1 MAFLLIADRQC
12 TKCPEGQW
20 SESRST
26 NCTPPIFDSLTWD
39 TSEALEITLAVVLV
53 VLLNGSVGVVLLK
66 HRGTFLVKAAGGAL
80 GYVALLS
87 LIGSCLSLLLFL
99 GKPGDLVCRLQ
110 LPIIA
115 IFQTVALSIITA
127 ISIQVRIN
135 GSSASIY
142 FRVPLFPCYTPSL
155 FIQIFFLSE
164 FPVLASSYLNLVR
177 GPGSWLLLLIC
188 CVVQAGI
195 CGWFAQ
201 AGPSLTEY
209 MANMKIDFVRSFL
222 ACPVDPLAGL
232 ALMQGSVTAL
242 ALVSFMCTFMAAK
255 PPHQYNLARDITFS
269 SLIYCVIWVTFIPI
283 YISLTEKFK
292 CIVYVSFTLI
302 SNFGL
307 VAAYYFPKC
316 YLLLKKPELNAP
328 EYFSNFLE
336 GVPTTPVEE
345 EQQTETETESKQ

>member
-115 IFQTVALSIITA
+115 IFQTVALSIFTA

-142 FRVPLFPCYTPSL
+142 FSVIVPMLYALSFHTDILFVRVPS
-155 FIQIFFLSE
+155 IGFFLPE
-164 FPVLASSYLNLVR
+164 FSQRPWELVASAHLLCGAGWYLRLVCSSR
-177 GPGSWLLLLIC
+177 
-188 CVVQAGI
+188 
-195 CGWFAQ
+195 
-201 AGPSLTEY
+201 
-209 MANMKIDFVRSFL
+209 
-222 ACPVDPLAGL
+222 
-232 ALMQGSVTAL
+232 
-242 ALVSFMCTFMAAK
+242 
-255 PPHQYNLARDITFS
+255 TFS
-269 SLIYCVIWVTFIPI
+269 D
-283 YISLTEKFK
+283 
-292 CIVYVSFTLI
+292 
-302 SNFGL
+302 
-307 VAAYYFPKC
+307 
-316 YLLLKKPELNAP
+316 
-328 EYFSNFLE
+328 
-336 GVPTTPVEE
+336 
-345 EQQTETETESKQ
+345 

>member
-1 MAFLLIADRQC
+1 MC
-12 TKCPEGQW
+12 
-20 SESRST
+20 
-26 NCTPPIFDSLTWD
+26 
-39 TSEALEITLAVVLV
+39 
-53 VLLNGSVGVVLLK
+53 
-66 HRGTFLVKAAGGAL
+66 
-80 GYVALLS
+80 YVALLS

-99 GKPGDLVCRLQ
+99 GTPGDLLCRLQ
-110 LPIIA
+110 LPLIA
-115 IFQTVALSIITA
+115 IFQTVTLSIITA
-127 ISIQVRIN
+127 ISLQVRV
-135 GSSASIY
+135 SCPSASVY
-142 FRVPLFPCYTPSL
+142 FRVQLFPCFSHSL

-164 FPVLASSYLNLVR
+164 FPVMASSYLNLVR
-177 GPGSWLLLLIC
+177 CPGSWSLLLIC
-188 CVVQAGI
+188 CVVQAGV

-201 AGPSLTEY
+201 AGPSLTEH

-232 ALMQGSVTAL
+232 VLMQGFVTAL

-283 YISLTEKFK
+283 YISLSEKFK
-292 CIVYVSFTLI
+292 CIVYVSFTLT

-316 YLLLKKPELNAP
+316 YLLLRKPELDAP

-336 GVPTTPVEE
+336 AVPTTPAEE